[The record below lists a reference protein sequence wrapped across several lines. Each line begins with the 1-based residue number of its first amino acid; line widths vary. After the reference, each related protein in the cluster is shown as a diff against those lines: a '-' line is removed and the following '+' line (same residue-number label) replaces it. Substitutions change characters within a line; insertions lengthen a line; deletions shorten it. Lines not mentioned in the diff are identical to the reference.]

1 VIVIQPALT
10 PLTKKNIMLRAALL
24 AARTARRAAPSSLAS
39 AAAAAARPASTLAG
53 LPVVDHSYD
62 AVVVGAGGAG
72 LRATVGLCEAGLKTA

>member
-1 VIVIQPALT
+1 
-10 PLTKKNIMLRAALL
+10 MLRAALL
-24 AARTARRAAPSSLAS
+24 AARTARRAAPSTLAPA